1 MKKLKAALL
10 TAGLGIALAVPL
22 VGAQDAEAHGWVTNP
37 PSRQDHC
44 STGSTSF
51 DCGGIKYEPQSVE
64 APKGSMKCS
73 GGNEGFSVLDD
84 ESRPWPVTKVN
95 SSVDVKWKITARHS
109 TSTWDYFLDGDLIAQ
124 WDDKGA
130 RPNEV
135 VTHSL
140 TNLPSG
146 KHTILARWN
155 VADTINAFYSC
166 IDIEVTGGDDGS
178 GNDGNNNDGNGNDG
192 NNNDGSGNDG
202 NNDDGNNNDGNGND
216 GHTDQCAAE
225 WSDSEVYLTGDE
237 ATVDGKVYRANWW
250 TQGNNPAEAGE
261 WGAWTL
267 IGDCDHAGSDNNGS
281 SDNGSADNG
290 SSDNGSDADGNET
303 DGNDTDGNDQD
314 GNDNDGAV
322 ETCDAPAWSS
332 SQVYN
337 GGDEVSHDGAEYRAN
352 WWTQGD
358 TPKDGSEWGVW
369 VKTADCA
376 A

>member
-10 TAGLGIALAVPL
+10 TAGLGLAIAIPV

-44 STGSTSF
+44 ASGTTSF

-84 ESRPWPVTKVN
+84 ESRPWPTTKVD
-95 SSVDVKWKITARHS
+95 SSIDVKWRITARHS
-109 TSTWDYFLDGDLIAQ
+109 TSTWDYFLDGELIAQ

-130 RPNEV
+130 RPDEI

-140 TNLPSG
+140 TNLPPG

-155 VADTINAFYSC
+155 VADTINAFYNC
-166 IDIEVTGGDDGS
+166 IDIEVTGEGGNGGDQDGS
-178 GNDGNNNDGNGNDG
+178 GNDGSG
-192 NNNDGSGNDG
+192 NDGSGNDG
-202 NNDDGNNNDGNGND
+202 NGNDGSGEDGNGNE
-216 GHTDQCAAE
+216 GGVDQCAAD
-225 WSDSEVYLTGDE
+225 WSDSEIYLAE
-237 ATVDGKVYRANWW
+237 AQVTYEGKIYRANWW
-250 TQGNNPAEAGE
+250 TQGDNPAEAGQ

-267 IGDCDHAGSDNNGS
+267 IGDCDASGNDNSGSNE
-281 SDNGSADNG
+281 
-290 SSDNGSDADGNET
+290 NGSDENGSDEDGSDQ
-303 DGNDTDGNDQD
+303 DGSDQDGSDQD

-322 ETCDAPAWSS
+322 ETCDAPAWSA

-337 GGDEVSHDGAEYRAN
+337 GGDEVSHDGNLFRAN

-358 TPKDGSEWGVW
+358 TPEDGSQWGVW
-369 VKTADCA
+369 VKTGECA